1 MPDFLP
7 ALGHWLGTGR
17 VRRVDIEGSPGFT
30 DGRGNHMIPLRDI
43 ALVLVLIPL
52 VPMSMSRPWIGVL
65 AWSWIAFMAP
75 HMLTWGFARSI
86 PVAMLIGGATLV
98 GFLFTRDRKPL
109 PRTAGV
115 LLLVLFMVDYTLTS
129 VLAMNPHLA
138 WGKWQWVT
146 KALAMSFVAMCLCQD
161 RVRLRWLYLVPALSL
176 GFFGFKGG
184 IWILLTG
191 GGERVYGPEGSF
203 FGNNNELGLALS
215 MVLPLLL
222 YLSREEP
229 RRWLKNILRLVF
241 GFSIVGILGTYSRGA
256 FLALLVVSGLLVWRS
271 PWRKT
276 AIAVALL
283 LAVGISPFLPDKWWG
298 RMDTI
303 TVENPDTSI
312 QARLNAWQT
321 AWNLAADRPLTGGG
335 FRALWGEYT
344 WRRYFD
350 GHFIKAWD
358 THSIYFEV
366 LSEHGYIGLA
376 FYLSIIAT
384 TLVSLQRIRKRWRG
398 HPEYGY
404 LANYAD
410 MTQLAFAPF
419 LVAGAFLSLAYFD
432 LYFHLLATS
441 FILQALSQ
449 EAAKRL
455 QSPEPAQRG
464 RRVLPVRAVRRAPVS
479 ARVLSLHPNKRT
491 L

>member
-1 MPDFLP
+1 M
-7 ALGHWLGTGR
+7 
-17 VRRVDIEGSPGFT
+17 S
-30 DGRGNHMIPLRDI
+30 PLRDI
-43 ALVLVLIPL
+43 VFLLILIFLIP
-52 VPMSMSRPWIGVL
+52 MSLLRPWLGVL

-75 HMLTWGFARSI
+75 HMLTWGFARSL
-86 PVAMLIGGATLV
+86 PVGMLIGGATLV
-98 GFLFTRDRKPL
+98 GFVFTRDRKPL

-115 LLLVLFMVDYTLTS
+115 LLLVLFVVDFTLTT
-129 VLAMNPHLA
+129 VLAMNPYLA

-146 KALAMSFVAMCLCQD
+146 KALLMSFVAMCLCQD

-176 GFFGFKGG
+176 GFYGFKGG
-184 IWILLTG
+184 IWVLLSG
-191 GGERVYGPEGSF
+191 GGERVFGPEGTF
-203 FGNNNELGLALS
+203 FGDNNELGLALC

-229 RRWLKNILRLVF
+229 RPWLKVLLRLVF

-256 FLALLVVSGLLVWRS
+256 LLGLLAVAALLVWRS

-283 LAVGISPFLPDKWWG
+283 LALAITPFLPDKWWG

-303 TVENPDTSI
+303 SVENPDTSV

-321 AWNLAADRPLTGGG
+321 ALNLAADRPFTGGG
-335 FRALWGEYT
+335 FRALWDEYT
-344 WRRYFD
+344 WRRYFN
-350 GHFIKAWD
+350 GEIIKAWD
-358 THSIYFEV
+358 AHSIYFEI
-366 LSEHGYIGLA
+366 LSEHGYVGLA
-376 FYLSIIAT
+376 LYLSIIGT
-384 TLVSLQRIRKRWRG
+384 TLISLQRIRKRWRG

-410 MTQLAFAPF
+410 MTQLAIYPF

-432 LYFHLLATS
+432 LYLHLLATS
-441 FILQALSQ
+441 FILQVLSQ

-455 QSPEPAQRG
+455 QPPEPG
-464 RRVLPVRAVRRAPVS
+464 RRRARVLPVRAVRRAPVS
-479 ARVLSLHPNKRT
+479 ARVLRIHRNMRTPNV
-491 L
+491 